1 MSKSKNKYYVV
12 WVGHSTGIFKSWDE
26 CKQQIHGYEGAKY
39 KGFKSLD
46 EAESAFAKSP
56 SDVIGKKVVAEVDV
70 ALFDRPNGPIANSF
84 SVDAAC
90 SGNPGKMEYKGVYT
104 YSGTEVFCQGPYE
117 DATNNIGE
125 FLALV
130 HALAWMKQQK
140 LDLPIYSDSRIAMG
154 WVAKKKCN
162 TKLVRTAKNGKVFE
176 LIARAE
182 TWLRTNK
189 YSTKILKWD
198 TRNWGEIPADFGRK

>member
-12 WVGHSTGIFKSWDE
+12 WVGHSTGIFNSWDK
-26 CKQQIHGYEGAKY
+26 CKQQIHGFEGAKY
-39 KGFKSLD
+39 KGFKTLD
-46 EAESAFAKSP
+46 EAERAYAKSP
-56 SDVIGKKVVAEVDV
+56 EDVIGKKLVTEVDDE
-70 ALFDRPNGPIANSF
+70 LFNRPNGPIANSF
-84 SVDAAC
+84 AVDAAC

-154 WVAKKKCN
+154 WVDKKRCN

-176 LIARAE
+176 LITRAE
-182 TWLRTNK
+182 AWLRTHK
-189 YSTKILKWD
+189 YTTKILKWD